1 MLISSP
7 IRRILQSQRSTPL
20 PSFALGQRPCSS
32 LLFPLLF
39 AVGRRPSFFLV
50 LSLDHH
56 RTQAPAAALKAMCF
70 VLALCDVTLAL
81 IWGKRLLP
89 QPTPPG
95 DTVLSTNKVL
105 NALSARLLRVRI
117 HFL

>member
-50 LSLDHH
+50 LSLGHH
-56 RTQAPAAALKAMCF
+56 HTQAPAAALKAMCF
-70 VLALCDVTLAL
+70 VLALYDVTLAL

-95 DTVLSTNKVL
+95 DITHKQSP
-105 NALSARLLRVRI
+105 
-117 HFL
+117 